1 MQLEGVSM
9 QELRSTRPGS
19 GRRRLVLGGALAS
32 VLAASRAPLVV
43 AQADAPRNA
52 AASPKPAADVAQPG
66 ATPSTAPP
74 SIPSVPPVPGVA
86 PPGQPAPDASADETD
101 EDEDATTSRKGR
113 V

>member
-19 GRRRLVLGGALAS
+19 GRRRLVLGRALAIGLTLALGPQPHS

-52 AASPKPAADVAQPG
+52 DASPKPAADVAQPA
-66 ATPSTAPP
+66 ATPSAAPP

-86 PPGQPAPDASADETD
+86 PPGQPAPD
-101 EDEDATTSRKGR
+101 
-113 V
+113 